1 MPAIFLSILYAFAGS
16 FLSRVLLGAGLGLAT
31 AGFILTFV
39 NYYIDKAVSTLS
51 AGGVVLGLI
60 GLSGTDVALSIIV
73 GALVART
80 TIDSLNIRLVKK

>member
-1 MPAIFLSILYAFAGS
+1 MPAIFLRILYAFAGS
-16 FLSRVLLGAGLGLAT
+16 FLSRVLHGAGLRLAT

-39 NYYIDKAVSTLS
+39 NYYIVMAVNSLS
-51 AGGVVLGLI
+51 GAGVVLGLV